1 LAWLLHLI
9 YMHDVWTN
17 PGSAACTPA
26 KIRCTLAVCSLPA
39 RALVFPALQAGRER
53 MGMF

>member
-26 KIRCTLAVCSLPA
+26 KIRCTLAVCSLPSHA
-39 RALVFPALQAGRER
+39 RFCSRLYNLAESA
-53 MGMF
+53 